1 MLSILFSQLSGHMHA
16 VIELSA
22 GDFVRGALLC
32 GLSGNFG
39 FCASSVEALALMLC
53 AKVPKEIIESAATA
67 TKVLMDFM
75 VVFLKRFVS
84 VGALLPRCDK

>member
-1 MLSILFSQLSGHMHA
+1 
-16 VIELSA
+16 
-22 GDFVRGALLC
+22 
-32 GLSGNFG
+32 
-39 FCASSVEALALMLC
+39 VEALALMLC

-75 VVFLKRFVS
+75 VVFLKCFVS